1 MTLWQFILEL
11 LADES
16 CQDIVAW
23 TENPLE
29 FKVCRRFSTPRNKM
43 SSLKGER
50 TADLVINP
58 RQISPDDNRKFYRRL
73 GVAL

>member
-29 FKVCRRFSTPRNKM
+29 FKVRRRITTHVNKM
-43 SSLKGER
+43 SRLKGEGGHCS
-50 TADLVINP
+50 DLVINP
-58 RQISPDDNRKFYRRL
+58 RQISPDDNRKFYR
-73 GVAL
+73 